1 MSDAVTLSGLFIYPV
16 KSTRGI
22 AQVSARLTP
31 FGLEWDRQWMIVD
44 ERGVFLSQ
52 RTHPQLARVVPRIE
66 ADALVLA
73 APELTELRVP
83 LHVDAEAIEV
93 RVWDDHM
100 SAIPQGAHADEWLS
114 WAVGQP
120 VRLVRVAGMDRH
132 ANPKFAGAV
141 PAPIGFPDGYPFLI
155 CNRASLEELNT
166 HLPAP
171 IPMERFR
178 PNLVLE
184 GLSPWAEDRIST
196 LTFEGLV
203 LKLVKPCVR
212 CTIPSLDHETGA
224 RSTDPTPALKR
235 FRFSRQLRGVTFGEN
250 AVIAEASGTELRRGS
265 SVTITWRAEESSSGT
280 TALTHT

>member
-22 AQVSARLTP
+22 AQASARLTP
-31 FGLEWDRQWMIVD
+31 LGLEWDRQWMIVD

-52 RTHPQLARVVPRIE
+52 RTHPHLARVVPRIE

-132 ANPKFAGAV
+132 ANPSLQARCRRPSA
-141 PAPIGFPDGYPFLI
+141 FPTAI
-155 CNRASLEELNT
+155 
-166 HLPAP
+166 
-171 IPMERFR
+171 RF
-178 PNLVLE
+178 
-184 GLSPWAEDRIST
+184 
-196 LTFEGLV
+196 
-203 LKLVKPCVR
+203 
-212 CTIPSLDHETGA
+212 
-224 RSTDPTPALKR
+224 
-235 FRFSRQLRGVTFGEN
+235 
-250 AVIAEASGTELRRGS
+250 
-265 SVTITWRAEESSSGT
+265 
-280 TALTHT
+280 